1 MTNGVNNDTM
11 RHEQKILEQMR
22 GEPANVRFNDLFK
35 VCETFFGAA
44 RQSGSSHAVFRMPW
58 PGDPRV
64 NIQNDHGKA
73 KVYQVRQV
81 LAAIDKLKELQ
92 S

>member
-1 MTNGVNNDTM
+1 LTNGANNDTM
-11 RHEQKILEQMR
+11 NHEHKILEQMC
-22 GEPANVRFNDLFK
+22 GEPANVRFSDLFK
-35 VCETFFGAA
+35 VCETYFGAA

-64 NIQNDHGKA
+64 NIQNAHGKA

-81 LAAIDKLKELQ
+81 LEAINKLKELQ
-92 S
+92 L